1 MVTQSN
7 NKVSCMFYAVVSMYK
22 STYIFRVFF
31 VFFLSKNKSTYIML
45 NKDCV
50 KLIGELG
57 YQEQEN

>member
-1 MVTQSN
+1 
-7 NKVSCMFYAVVSMYK
+7 MFYAVISMYK
-22 STYIFRVFF
+22 STYNFRFF
-31 VFFLSKNKSTYIML
+31 FFFLSKNKSTYIML